1 MKNNMSRIYTVG
13 HSNVS
18 LEEFYELLRLANI
31 NCIIDVRSM
40 PASSYSPH
48 FNKDSISLY
57 LKARNIL
64 YLHFGEEFGARR
76 TDSIVD
82 GQVNFE
88 KAVTTVKFQK
98 GYERVLNGLDQG
110 WKIAIMCSEANPVSC
125 HRFSMIARYFYD
137 NGVDVQHILHSKEV
151 RSHQK
156 LEQEMIQGM
165 LSKRNSKLPEVDLMF
180 MTYSEEDQRQDAYR
194 IKNLEIGYKPGESQ
208 ECED

>member
-31 NCIIDVRSM
+31 NCIIDVRSI

-88 KAVTTVKFQK
+88 KAVTTTKFLR
-98 GYERVLNGLDQG
+98 GYERVLNGLEQG
-110 WKIAIMCSEANPVSC
+110 WNIALMCSEANPASC
-125 HRFSMIARYFYD
+125 HRFSMISRYFYD
-137 NGVDVQHILHSKEV
+137 NGIDVLHILHSKEV
-151 RSHQK
+151 RGHLE
-156 LEQEMIQGM
+156 LEQEMIQSM
-165 LSKRNSKLPEVDLMF
+165 LTKRNCKLPEVDLMF

>member
-1 MKNNMSRIYTVG
+1 MT
-13 HSNVS
+13 
-18 LEEFYELLRLANI
+18 
-31 NCIIDVRSM
+31 
-40 PASSYSPH
+40 H

-88 KAVTTVKFQK
+88 KAVTTTKFLR
-98 GYERVLNGLDQG
+98 GYERVLNGLEQG
-110 WKIAIMCSEANPVSC
+110 WNIALMCSEANPVSC
-125 HRFSMIARYFYD
+125 HRFSMISRYFYD
-137 NGVDVQHILHSKEV
+137 NGIDVQHILHSKEV
-151 RSHQK
+151 RGHLE

-180 MTYSEEDQRQDAYR
+180 MTYSEEDQRRDAYR
-194 IKNLEIGYKPGESQ
+194 IKNLEIGYKQGESQ
-208 ECED
+208 EFEH